1 MSVDGSDDWME
12 PDLRVERDGLDAAGS
27 HYRDRF
33 QELDRT
39 ENDKRNR
46 ELAKLSRV
54 RQLRALGDRDE

>member
-1 MSVDGSDDWME
+1 MTSVDGSDDWME
-12 PDLRVERDGLDAAGS
+12 LVRVERDGLDAAES

-39 ENDKRNR
+39 ENDKLNR
-46 ELAKLSRV
+46 ELAKLSGV